1 MNMKKLLS
9 LVMAMMLAVCGAA
22 FAETEADLQAQLD
35 AANARIAELEALIND
50 VYLPVYESQI
60 VVEFGDGGVVWADEA
75 KEQYEYLA
83 SMYSSYG
90 ISMAGFEDQVKMSVL
105 SQLTEQAVLKA
116 KVAELGMDQFT
127 EEELASF
134 KEEAATSFQY
144 YVDSYKGN
152 FMAEGTTDEEAA
164 QATIEYLAA
173 NGLTEAV
180 LLEDLKANYAS
191 EKLYNSVVEGV
202 TVSEEEI
209 KASYDSL
216 VAAQQEDYADDY
228 SYNSDRSAGETIA
241 YNPEGY
247 RAVKHALIMFS
258 DEQAAKY
265 TDLNSALMNLQE
277 QLAALEAPAEET
289 AEEAAEEAAEETAEP
304 RTKEEIQADISAIGV
319 EIEALYSE
327 LLPKAQEVI
336 DAFNGGASFE
346 ELMAEYNED
355 PGMDRE
361 PNKTLGYA
369 VSANSTYWE
378 TAFTEGAMSIAEI
391 GQISA
396 PVYGSNG
403 IHIIYYMGDITPGA
417 VAFEEI
423 AEAVETNALE
433 SKITE
438 TYNNQVGDWME
449 EADPIYHADRF

>member
-1 MNMKKLLS
+1 MNMKKLLC

-22 FAETEADLQAQLD
+22 FAETETDLQAQLD

-60 VVEFGDGGVVWADEA
+60 VVEFGDGGVVWAEDA

-105 SQLTEQAVLKA
+105 SQLTEQAVLEA
-116 KVAELGMDQFT
+116 KITELGMDQFT
-127 EEELASF
+127 EEELAAF
-134 KEEAATSFQY
+134 QAEAATGFQY
-144 YVDSYKGN
+144 YVDSYKSN

-173 NGLTEAV
+173 NGLTEEV
-180 LLEDLKANYAS
+180 LLEDLKANRAG

-247 RAVKHALIMFS
+247 RAVKHALIMFN

-265 TDLNSALMNLQE
+265 TDLNSALMNLQD
-277 QLAALEAPAEET
+277 QLAALEAPAEE
-289 AEEAAEEAAEETAEP
+289 AAEETAEETEEP

-378 TAFTEGAMSIAEI
+378 TAFTEGAMSIAEV

-403 IHIIYYMGDITPGA
+403 IHIIYYMADITPGT

-423 AEAVETNALE
+423 AEAVEASALE
-433 SKITE
+433 AKITE